1 MSKVNRSTYQK
12 VAEENKRL
20 LADIKLLVEDGMPS
34 AEKILCIG
42 KWRDKFKKE
51 KEFNALMKQAA
62 KRYIKDHADE
72 LPDFLTKGVVN

>member
-12 VAEENKRL
+12 VVEENKRL
-20 LADIKLLVEDGMPS
+20 LADIKLLVEDGLPS
-34 AEKILCIG
+34 SEKILCIG

-51 KEFNALMKQAA
+51 KEFNDLMRQAA
-62 KRYIKDHADE
+62 KQYVKDHADE